1 MPHAIFAWHMLN
13 AKKVELMASK
23 VSGDDGETIA
33 EINVIPLVD
42 IILVVLIIFMVAA
55 PLVMQPKI
63 DINLPK
69 AASGNDTKEP
79 ASLKVTMGKNG
90 ELYLNDKQVSLEDIH
105 AEAKKAAATNPEI
118 PCILVADKD
127 VTLEKITE
135 LVDAVKT
142 GGLRK
147 VAFSIQKK

>member
-1 MPHAIFAWHMLN
+1 
-13 AKKVELMASK
+13 MAGSTN
-23 VSGDDGETIA
+23 SNSDGSTIA

-69 AASGNDTKEP
+69 ASTAKEEKDKVP
-79 ASLKVTMGKNG
+79 LKIVIGKQG
-90 ELYLNDKQVSLEDIH
+90 ELFINNVPTTTDGLRD
-105 AEAKKAAATNPEI
+105 EAKKMIAHNSETAALLIADKAATLEM
-118 PCILVADKD
+118 
-127 VTLEKITE
+127 VTEV
-135 LVDAVKT
+135 VDAVKL
-142 GGLRK
+142 GGVKK

>member
-1 MPHAIFAWHMLN
+1 MGAR
-13 AKKVELMASK
+13 ASSND
-23 VSGDDGETIA
+23 SGAIA

-69 AASGNDTKEP
+69 ASTGIDDKDK
-79 ASLKVTMGKNG
+79 SQMKVVLGKQG
-90 ELYLNDKQVSLEDIH
+90 ELFVNNIPVSLGGLTD
-105 AEAKKAAATNPEI
+105 EAKKLFSTKPDGSAL
-118 PCILVADKD
+118 LVADKGA
-127 VTLEKITE
+127 TLEMVTE
-135 LVDAVKT
+135 LVDAIKA
-142 GGLRK
+142 GGIKK